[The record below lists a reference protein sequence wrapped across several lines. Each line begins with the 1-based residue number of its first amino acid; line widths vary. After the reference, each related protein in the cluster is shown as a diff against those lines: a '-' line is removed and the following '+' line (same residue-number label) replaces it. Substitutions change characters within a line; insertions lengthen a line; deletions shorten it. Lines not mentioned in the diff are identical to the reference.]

1 MVISFRDRGQL
12 SNMTTA
18 FNSTL
23 AALVVLP
30 LISACVT
37 PQTKQVKSLSP
48 ENKLFSDVQFT
59 LIEQFKERGI
69 RCIAVGNLQI
79 TDENA
84 GYPNLPKERL
94 VRQAII
100 GNLTAKNYK
109 SISLEEFNEAEVKAP
124 LTQSISVK
132 KNCDAFIGGEIS
144 AFRND
149 SLLTYSDTIVGLSL
163 QMKDTSGNILWSGRH
178 SASSKGGT
186 LPFSPFSLISGLVT
200 SQYNS
205 EDEIA
210 FQMVDAVSRRLVD
223 TIPEGQHLNL
233 DWDGIENAVYN
244 LEQQER
250 VKAKDEQVGTAA
262 KLLAQGKIQ
271 KALAAARDAIQ
282 QEDSLYENY
291 SVGARAASMLQQHDL
306 STEYYLEAI
315 AIRQTTESLTG
326 LSFSYLKSGRTDMA
340 RASMSKAV
348 LSSPEDLNTRLQYG
362 LLLEAIKAPKDAS
375 KAYYQA
381 GELAHRDGDL
391 ESLYKALVSL
401 RRLQRFGD
409 ASQFYNVLIKK
420 SESLMGN

>member
-1 MVISFRDRGQL
+1 
-12 SNMTTA
+12 MTSA
-18 FNSTL
+18 FKFTL
-23 AALVVLP
+23 ATLVVLP

-37 PQTKQVKSLSP
+37 PQTKQVESLSP

-59 LIEQFKERGI
+59 LNEQFKERKI
-69 RCIAVGNLQI
+69 KCITVGNLQI

-84 GYPNLPKERL
+84 GYPSLPKERL

-100 GNLTAKNYK
+100 GNLTSKNYEAIPLK
-109 SISLEEFNEAEVKAP
+109 EFNE
-124 LTQSISVK
+124 TQSISAT
-132 KNCDAFIGGEIS
+132 KNCDALIDGEIS

-163 QMKDTSGNILWSGRH
+163 QMKDTSGNVLWSGRH
-178 SASSKGGT
+178 SASSKGGA
-186 LPFSPFSLISGLVT
+186 LPFSPFSLISGLIA

-205 EDEIA
+205 ENEVA

-223 TIPEGQHLNL
+223 TIPDGQHFNL
-233 DWDGIENAVYN
+233 DWGSIENAVYN
-244 LEQQER
+244 LDQQEPA
-250 VKAKDEQVGTAA
+250 KAKDEQAGTAA

-282 QEDSLYENY
+282 QNDSLYQNY
-291 SVGARAASMLQQHDL
+291 SVGAKAATMLQQHDL
-306 STEYYLEAI
+306 STEYYLEAV

-326 LSFSYLKSGRTDMA
+326 LSFSYLKSGRADLA

-348 LSSPEDLNTRLQYG
+348 LSSPEDLDTRLQYG
-362 LLLEAIKAPKDAS
+362 LLLEAIKAPEDAS

-381 GELAHRDGDL
+381 GELAYQDGDL

-401 RRLQRFGD
+401 RRLQKFGD

-420 SESLMGN
+420 SKSLIGN

>member
-1 MVISFRDRGQL
+1 
-12 SNMTTA
+12 MTSA
-18 FNSTL
+18 FKSTL
-23 AALVVLP
+23 ATLVVLP

-37 PQTKQVKSLSP
+37 PQTKQVESLSP

-59 LIEQFKERGI
+59 LIEQFKEKGI
-69 RCIAVGNLQI
+69 KCITVGNLQI

-94 VRQAII
+94 VRQSII
-100 GNLTAKNYK
+100 GNLTSKNYK
-109 SISLEEFNEAEVKAP
+109 AIPLKEFNE
-124 LTQSISVK
+124 TQRISAK
-132 KNCDAFIGGEIS
+132 KNCDALIDGEIS

-149 SLLTYSDTIVGLSL
+149 SLLTYSDTVVGLSL
-163 QMKDTSGNILWSGRH
+163 QMKDSSGNVLWSGRH
-178 SASSKGGT
+178 SASSKDGA
-186 LPFSPFSLISGLVT
+186 LPFSPFSLISGLIA

-205 EDEIA
+205 ENEVA

-223 TIPEGQHLNL
+223 TIPDGQHVNL
-233 DWDGIENAVYN
+233 DWGSIENAVYS
-244 LEQQER
+244 LEQQEPA
-250 VKAKDEQVGTAA
+250 KAKDEQAGTAA

-282 QEDSLYENY
+282 QKDSLYQNY
-291 SVGARAASMLQQHDL
+291 SVGAKAATMLQQHDL
-306 STEYYLEAI
+306 SIEYYLEAV

-326 LSFSYLKSGRTDMA
+326 LSFSYLKSGRADMA

-348 LSSPEDLNTRLQYG
+348 LSSPEDLDIRLQYG
-362 LLLEAIKAPKDAS
+362 LLLEAIKAPEDAS

-381 GELAHRDGDL
+381 GELAYQDGDL

-409 ASQFYNVLIKK
+409 ANQFYNVLIKK
-420 SESLMGN
+420 SESLIGN

>member
-1 MVISFRDRGQL
+1 
-12 SNMTTA
+12 MTSA
-18 FNSTL
+18 FKFTL
-23 AALVVLP
+23 ATLVVLP

-37 PQTKQVKSLSP
+37 PQTKQVESLSP

-59 LIEQFKERGI
+59 LSEQFKDKEI
-69 RCIAVGNLQI
+69 TCITVGNLQI

-100 GNLTAKNYK
+100 GNLTSKNYK
-109 SISLEEFNEAEVKAP
+109 VISLAEFNEALAKAP
-124 LTQSISVK
+124 STQNISAK
-132 KNCDAFIGGEIS
+132 KNCDTLIDGEIS

-163 QMKDTSGNILWSGRH
+163 QMKDISGNVLWSGRH
-178 SASSKGGT
+178 SASSKGGA
-186 LPFSPFSLISGLVT
+186 LPFSPFSLISGLIA

-205 EDEIA
+205 ENEVA

-223 TIPEGQHLNL
+223 TIPDGQHLNL
-233 DWDGIENAVYN
+233 DWGGIENAVYN
-244 LEQQER
+244 LEQQEP
-250 VKAKDEQVGTAA
+250 AKSMDEQAGTAA
-262 KLLAQGKIQ
+262 KLLAQGKTQ

-282 QEDSLYENY
+282 QKNKLYENY
-291 SVGARAASMLQQHDL
+291 SVGAKAATMLQQHDL
-306 STEYYLEAI
+306 SKEYYLEAV
-315 AIRQTTESLTG
+315 AIRQTTENLTG
-326 LSFSYLKSGRTDMA
+326 LSFSYLKIGRADMA

-348 LSSPEDLNTRLQYG
+348 LSSPEDLNARLQYG
-362 LLLEAIKAPKDAS
+362 LLLEAIKAPEDAS

-401 RRLQRFGD
+401 RRLRRFGD
-409 ASQFYNVLIKK
+409 ADQFYNVLIKK
-420 SESLMGN
+420 SKSLIKN

>member
-1 MVISFRDRGQL
+1 
-12 SNMTTA
+12 MTST
-18 FNSTL
+18 FKFTL
-23 AALVVLP
+23 ATLVVLP
-30 LISACVT
+30 LVSACVT
-37 PQTKQVKSLSP
+37 PQTKKVESLSP

-59 LIEQFKERGI
+59 LNEQFKERKI
-69 RCIAVGNLQI
+69 KCITVGNLQI

-84 GYPNLPKERL
+84 GYPSLPKERL

-100 GNLTAKNYK
+100 GNLTSKNYEAIPLK
-109 SISLEEFNEAEVKAP
+109 EFNE
-124 LTQSISVK
+124 TQRISAK
-132 KNCDAFIGGEIS
+132 KNCDALIDGEIS

-163 QMKDTSGNILWSGRH
+163 QMKDSSGNILWSGRH
-178 SASSKGGT
+178 SASSKGGA
-186 LPFSPFSLISGLVT
+186 LPFSPFSLISGLIA

-205 EDEIA
+205 ENEVA

-223 TIPEGQHLNL
+223 TIPDGQHVNL
-233 DWDGIENAVYN
+233 DWGSIENAVYN
-244 LEQQER
+244 LEQQEPA
-250 VKAKDEQVGTAA
+250 KAKDEQAGTAA

-282 QEDSLYENY
+282 QKDSLYQNY
-291 SVGARAASMLQQHDL
+291 SVGAKAATMLQQHDL
-306 STEYYLEAI
+306 STEYYLEAV

-326 LSFSYLKSGRTDMA
+326 LSFSYLKSGRADMA

-348 LSSPEDLNTRLQYG
+348 LSSPEDLDTRLQYG
-362 LLLEAIKAPKDAS
+362 LLLEAIKAPEDAS

-381 GELAHRDGDL
+381 GELAYQGGDL

-420 SESLMGN
+420 SKSLIGN

>member
-1 MVISFRDRGQL
+1 
-12 SNMTTA
+12 MTST
-18 FNSTL
+18 FKSTL

-37 PQTKQVKSLSP
+37 PQTKQVESLSP

-59 LIEQFKERGI
+59 LNEQFKERKI
-69 RCIAVGNLQI
+69 KCITVGNLQI

-84 GYPNLPKERL
+84 GYPSLPKERL

-100 GNLTAKNYK
+100 GNLTSKNYEAIPLK
-109 SISLEEFNEAEVKAP
+109 EFNE
-124 LTQSISVK
+124 TQSISAT
-132 KNCDAFIGGEIS
+132 KNCDALIDGEIS

-163 QMKDTSGNILWSGRH
+163 QMKDTSGNVLWSGRH
-178 SASSKGGT
+178 SASSKGGA
-186 LPFSPFSLISGLVT
+186 LPFSPFSLISGLIA

-205 EDEIA
+205 ENEVA

-223 TIPEGQHLNL
+223 TIPDGQHFNL
-233 DWDGIENAVYN
+233 DWGSIENAVYN
-244 LEQQER
+244 LEQQEPA
-250 VKAKDEQVGTAA
+250 KAKDEQAGTAA

-282 QEDSLYENY
+282 QNDSLYQNY
-291 SVGARAASMLQQHDL
+291 SVGAKAATMLQQHDL
-306 STEYYLEAI
+306 STEYYLEAV

-326 LSFSYLKSGRTDMA
+326 LSFSYLKSGRADLA

-348 LSSPEDLNTRLQYG
+348 LSSPEDLDTRLQYG
-362 LLLEAIKAPKDAS
+362 LLLEAIKAPEDAS

-381 GELAHRDGDL
+381 GELAYQDGDL

-401 RRLQRFGD
+401 RRLQKFGD

-420 SESLMGN
+420 SKSLIGN

>member
-1 MVISFRDRGQL
+1 
-12 SNMTTA
+12 MTSA
-18 FNSTL
+18 FKYTL
-23 AALVVLP
+23 ATLVVLP

-37 PQTKQVKSLSP
+37 PQTKQVESLSP

-59 LIEQFKERGI
+59 LNERFKERKI
-69 RCIAVGNLQI
+69 KCITVGNLQI
-79 TDENA
+79 TDENV
-84 GYPNLPKERL
+84 GYPSLPKERL

-100 GNLTAKNYK
+100 GNLTSKNYEAIPLK
-109 SISLEEFNEAEVKAP
+109 EFNE
-124 LTQSISVK
+124 TQRISAK
-132 KNCDAFIGGEIS
+132 KNCDAFIDGEIS

-163 QMKDTSGNILWSGRH
+163 QMRDSSGNVLWSGRH
-178 SASSKGGT
+178 SASSKGGA
-186 LPFSPFSLISGLVT
+186 LPFSPFSLISGLIA

-205 EDEIA
+205 ENEVA

-223 TIPEGQHLNL
+223 TIPDGQHLNL
-233 DWDGIENAVYN
+233 DWGSIENAVYN
-244 LEQQER
+244 IEQQEPA
-250 VKAKDEQVGTAA
+250 KAKDEQAGIAA

-282 QEDSLYENY
+282 QKDNLYQNY
-291 SVGARAASMLQQHDL
+291 SVGAKAATMLQQHDL
-306 STEYYLEAI
+306 STEYYLEAV

-326 LSFSYLKSGRTDMA
+326 LSFSYLKSGRADMA

-348 LSSPEDLNTRLQYG
+348 LSSPEDLGTRLQYG
-362 LLLEAIKAPKDAS
+362 LLLEAIKAPEDAS

-391 ESLYKALVSL
+391 EGLYKALVSL

-420 SESLMGN
+420 AESLIGN